1 MVLSSL
7 DAITLRSLPDRR
19 YLEVNEGFVRL
30 TGYSVD
36 EVLGKTPAE
45 LDLWVEQEPH
55 KTTLEMVE
63 THGQVKGEEFRFRT
77 KAGEIRYGRVAA
89 TRVTINGNP
98 CMLSVTHDITDSKQ
112 VEEKLQKSEAH
123 FRSLIHGA
131 PYGIYRVT
139 LDGQLLHVNPALV
152 TMLGYDS
159 EEDLL
164 RRNTEKDIYRDPQ
177 TRLDFL
183 KKHGHKEDFRAV
195 EAEWR
200 RKDGKIIT
208 VRMTGHPVLGRDN
221 SLAFFEV
228 FAEDITERRT
238 LERQLIHAQKMEAI
252 GRLAGGISHDF
263 NNLLSVILGHS
274 DILEEH
280 LGSNVRLRKS
290 VEATRSAAERA
301 AALTMQL
308 LAFSRKQVIE
318 PKIIDLNSCVVEIQK
333 MLHRVIGEDIELSI
347 RLQHDLGHV
356 KADPGQLDQVLM
368 NLAVNSRDAMPSG
381 GKLAIETADT
391 DLDDTYVRQHL
402 GARPGPFVMLAV
414 SDTGIGMDPETLAH
428 IFEPFFTTK
437 EIGKGTGLGLST
449 VYGIIKQNNGYIM
462 AYSEPGRGTTFKIY
476 FPRSEE
482 SLPAPH
488 KVEKEIPGG
497 TETILVVEDELALRE
512 LACVLLQEA
521 AYTVLESSGVE
532 DAIAIAKD
540 SDRTVDLLLTDV
552 VMPRLDGR
560 ELANQLVA
568 LRPNLKIL
576 FMSGYTDDVI
586 VHRGVLKHGT
596 VLVQKPFTKATLLRK
611 VRETLDAQVADSLT
625 SK

>member
-1 MVLSSL
+1 
-7 DAITLRSLPDRR
+7 
-19 YLEVNEGFVRL
+19 
-30 TGYSVD
+30 
-36 EVLGKTPAE
+36 
-45 LDLWVEQEPH
+45 
-55 KTTLEMVE
+55 
-63 THGQVKGEEFRFRT
+63 
-77 KAGEIRYGRVAA
+77 
-89 TRVTINGNP
+89 
-98 CMLSVTHDITDSKQ
+98 
-112 VEEKLQKSEAH
+112 
-123 FRSLIHGA
+123 
-131 PYGIYRVT
+131 
-139 LDGQLLHVNPALV
+139 
-152 TMLGYDS
+152 
-159 EEDLL
+159 
-164 RRNTEKDIYRDPQ
+164 
-177 TRLDFL
+177 
-183 KKHGHKEDFRAV
+183 
-195 EAEWR
+195 
-200 RKDGKIIT
+200 
-208 VRMTGHPVLGRDN
+208 
-221 SLAFFEV
+221 
-228 FAEDITERRT
+228 
-238 LERQLIHAQKMEAI
+238 
-252 GRLAGGISHDF
+252 
-263 NNLLSVILGHS
+263 
-274 DILEEH
+274 
-280 LGSNVRLRKS
+280 
-290 VEATRSAAERA
+290 
-301 AALTMQL
+301 
-308 LAFSRKQVIE
+308 
-318 PKIIDLNSCVVEIQK
+318 
-333 MLHRVIGEDIELSI
+333 VIGEDIELSI

-568 LRPNLKIL
+568 LPPNLKIL

-611 VRETLDAQVADSLT
+611 VRETLDAQVADSLA